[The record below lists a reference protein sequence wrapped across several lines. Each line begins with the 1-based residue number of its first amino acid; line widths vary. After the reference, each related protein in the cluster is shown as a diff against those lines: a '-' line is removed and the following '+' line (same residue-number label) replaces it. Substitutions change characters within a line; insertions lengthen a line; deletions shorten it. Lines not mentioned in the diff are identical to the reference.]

1 MLALLVALSLILIT
15 ASFGSSGGGLHTV
28 QSGFLD
34 VLSPIESGANK
45 VLTPV
50 HELFKWVNDIVNAS
64 DERDRLK
71 KRYSAL
77 LQKYAAALAAARE
90 STAARALANL
100 DASAGLKAAGPV
112 SAHVIGWRPSV
123 FVRQVN
129 IDVGSSAGVAVN
141 DPVIDADGLIGTVT
155 RVAAIGSTVT
165 LIDDPTANEGARDDS
180 SGEVGLIA
188 PDVGNPDLL
197 QLKFVRDVTKLKV
210 GDLIVTA
217 GGSVTGHATL
227 FPPNVPIGTVTSLP
241 GAGDVTGTVTVT
253 PSADLGALDQVQVL
267 TRVAR

>member
-77 LQKYAAALAAARE
+77 LQRYAAALAAAR
-90 STAARALANL
+90 SCRGSRTACA
-100 DASAGLKAAGPV
+100 
-112 SAHVIGWRPSV
+112 
-123 FVRQVN
+123 
-129 IDVGSSAGVAVN
+129 
-141 DPVIDADGLIGTVT
+141 T
-155 RVAAIGSTVT
+155 RRRS
-165 LIDDPTANEGARDDS
+165 R
-180 SGEVGLIA
+180 
-188 PDVGNPDLL
+188 
-197 QLKFVRDVTKLKV
+197 R
-210 GDLIVTA
+210 
-217 GGSVTGHATL
+217 
-227 FPPNVPIGTVTSLP
+227 TSR
-241 GAGDVTGTVTVT
+241 
-253 PSADLGALDQVQVL
+253 SH
-267 TRVAR
+267 R